1 MTEYIK
7 PEIEIVIFETEDVIT
22 TSVNNFS
29 GDEKGENA
37 HFDP

>member
-22 TSVNNFS
+22 TSDGKFS
-29 GDEKGENA
+29 GDENGENA